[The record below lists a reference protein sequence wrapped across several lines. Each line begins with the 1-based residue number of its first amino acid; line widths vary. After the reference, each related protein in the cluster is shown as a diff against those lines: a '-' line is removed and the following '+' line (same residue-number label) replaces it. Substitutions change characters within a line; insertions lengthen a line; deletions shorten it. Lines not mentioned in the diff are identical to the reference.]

1 FTALSLSI
9 GTAVGFSKPLEEG
22 EKPTD
27 FASGSFNPAKYD
39 PKSVDPGLYSK
50 YILGRSAL
58 LAKADLTSGVVGEF
72 PSLQG
77 VMGSVYANR
86 SGEVPEVS
94 AAIYEH
100 YLPSSSGGALPASL
114 AGAIV
119 SMADKMDTICGCFAV
134 GLIPTG
140 AADPYALRR
149 QALGIIAIVLDKGF
163 RLGVDE
169 LVDESLKLLKPKA
182 TRGLAEAR
190 TDVLEFFKERL
201 RNQLLTQGLSHD
213 SIDAVLSAPWH
224 DMVDAVNRIKA
235 LEEFKANPDC
245 QRLVAAFKRVSN
257 ILKGVEPGSSGPD
270 ASVFAEP
277 QEMELF
283 EVTRSIAPKMKGLAE
298 KGDDKAAFATLASIK
313 DRVDA
318 FFDKVMV
325 MAEDRK
331 VRENRLA
338 LLNSIRGLYFR
349 IADLSKLTA

>member
-1 FTALSLSI
+1 
-9 GTAVGFSKPLEEG
+9 
-22 EKPTD
+22 
-27 FASGSFNPAKYD
+27 
-39 PKSVDPGLYSK
+39 
-50 YILGRSAL
+50 
-58 LAKADLTSGVVGEF
+58 VVGEF

-77 VMGSVYANR
+77 IMGSVYANR

-119 SMADKMDTICGCFAV
+119 SIADKTDTICGCFSV

-163 RLGVDE
+163 RLKVDE
-169 LVDESLKLLKPKA
+169 LVDESLRLLKSKA
-182 TRGLAEAR
+182 TRGMDEVKADIL
-190 TDVLEFFKERL
+190 DFFKERL
-201 RNQLLTQGLSHD
+201 RNQLLSQGLSHD

-224 DMVDAVNRIKA
+224 DMVDAVKRIKA
-235 LEEFKANPDC
+235 LEEFKSNPDC

-257 ILKGVEPGSSGPD
+257 ILKGMEPGAAEPD
-270 ASVFAEP
+270 AALFAEE
-277 QEMELF
+277 QERELF
-283 EVTRSIAPKMKGLAE
+283 EAMSSIAPKMKELRE
-298 KGDDKAAFATLASIK
+298 KGDYRLAFETLASIK

-331 VRENRLA
+331 VRDNRLA

-349 IADLSKLTA
+349 IADLSRLTA